1 MSKTERLIRRLCKKP
16 FWWTRIRII
25 TSPDR
30 EPKARSRVER
40 AYAWLK
46 THMGFR
52 KGEN

>member
-1 MSKTERLIRRLCKKP
+1 MSKTQRLIRRLCKKP
-16 FWWTRIRII
+16 LWWTRIRII

-30 EPKARSRVER
+30 EPNAQSCVER

-52 KGEN
+52 KGEK